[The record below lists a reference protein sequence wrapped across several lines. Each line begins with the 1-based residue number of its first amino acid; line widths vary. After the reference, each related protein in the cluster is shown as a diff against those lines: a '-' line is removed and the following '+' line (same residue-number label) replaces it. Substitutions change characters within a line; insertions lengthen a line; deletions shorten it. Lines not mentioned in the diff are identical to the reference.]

1 VYLRSKLEFVCTLLA
16 IIYPTAIITSNNS
29 KTKVSYVSLPLFDIF
44 PPFNVTK
51 SARIRNPEKGTIGSK
66 KITNS
71 QSAKVPRTTRKLAM
85 AKRAKD
91 QVADCQVQFQLKF
104 KFGFQVHRLTDSGS
118 TPELLSYPFAVSD

>member
-1 VYLRSKLEFVCTLLA
+1 MSPSRLA
-16 IIYPTAIITSNNS
+16 YGTQ
-29 KTKVSYVSLPLFDIF
+29 K
-44 PPFNVTK
+44 
-51 SARIRNPEKGTIGSK
+51 KGTIGSK